1 MAARGRAKL
10 EAEPEATS
18 PHHRMVVDVYD
29 NYSYDPKA
37 GAIVAADDPILG
49 KFLCQVGAK
58 KLYSMDVP
66 TLASIPVWEKQRY
79 VRPRRHHTC
88 CILPWLAR
96 QC

>member
-1 MAARGRAKL
+1 
-10 EAEPEATS
+10 
-18 PHHRMVVDVYD
+18 MVVDVYD